1 MRGEIKIM
9 QLIREIVEQALNT
22 GYLTLEAEEK
32 LRMMLKNKYELEDL
46 EAFIDLQQAAMVGVV
61 KQESRELLGITR
73 KFS

>member
-1 MRGEIKIM
+1 M

-46 EAFIDLQQAAMVGVV
+46 EAFIDLQQAAMIGVV
-61 KQESRELLGITR
+61 KQESRELLAITT